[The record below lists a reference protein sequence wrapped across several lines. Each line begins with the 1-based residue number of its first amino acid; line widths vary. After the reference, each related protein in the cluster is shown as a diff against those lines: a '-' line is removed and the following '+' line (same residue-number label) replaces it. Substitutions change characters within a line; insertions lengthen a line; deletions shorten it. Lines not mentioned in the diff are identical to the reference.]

1 MHEDFDID
9 EETRFSSVYRGKGVD
24 DSEYEKHEDMLLDS
38 CNTETFGGS
47 DSATK
52 SSIDLTIGKSNDGA
66 RTSSS
71 SSSKVVPHYFYF
83 V

>member
-1 MHEDFDID
+1 LHEDLVND
-9 EETRFSSVYRGKGVD
+9 EETRYSSVYRGKGVD
-24 DSEYEKHEDMLLDS
+24 DSEYEEHEDMLLDS

-52 SSIDLTIGKSNDGA
+52 SSIGKSNDGA

-71 SSSKVVPHYFYF
+71 SSSKVVPHYSYF